1 MRLLRG
7 NHVAWFGASVLAC
20 ILSACAVDPST
31 MTPPRAVE
39 ALPGAQAQVYR
50 LAGSS
55 TPEVATTTAS
65 VCSTEAGYCP
75 VPAGTLADLRCTC
88 EAPDGS
94 YIYAGRTGEIPPIP
108 AWADPS
114 KKRP

>member
-1 MRLLRG
+1 MSILRG
-7 NHVAWFGASVLAC
+7 KHIAWSDISALIC
-20 ILSACAVDPST
+20 ILSACAVDPSKLP
-31 MTPPRAVE
+31 PPRAVE
-39 ALPGAQAQVYR
+39 ALPGAQAQVFR

-55 TPEVATTTAS
+55 TLEAATTTAS

-75 VPAGTLADLRCTC
+75 VPAGTLAGLRCTC

-94 YIYAGRTGEIPPIP
+94 YTYAGRTGEIPPMP
-108 AWADPS
+108 TWADPS